1 MIAERW
7 RISLSLAVAIIVICG
22 PIVLGDL
29 LRSEDEPVVWH
40 DDEAY
45 FSCPARLACICPSAP
60 DDECADRCF
69 LDRYLGLNQQS
80 LTCFDR
86 DDEDHCREQQWTD
99 MLTALELGLDPMS
112 DSIWYTS
119 RFDDLR
125 SWPPRPRRRARR
137 EVKFSHREAVLE

>member
-29 LRSEDEPVVWH
+29 LRPEDEPSGWY
-40 DDEAY
+40 DDEARI
-45 FSCPARLACICPSAP
+45 SDCPGRLVCTCPSAP

-69 LDRYLGLNQQS
+69 LDRYLGLNQRS

-86 DDEDHCREQQWTD
+86 DDADHCLEQQWTD
-99 MLTALELGLDPMS
+99 MLIALERGLDPTS
-112 DSIWYTS
+112 DLIWDVS
-119 RFDDLR
+119 RFDGLE
-125 SWPPRPRRRARR
+125 SWRLGRDGALAT
-137 EVKFSHREAVLE
+137 K